1 MEIRFVN
8 HASFVCEV
16 RGVQILCDPWLEG
29 SAFNGGWDLV
39 APTRF
44 GARDFEQIDYV
55 WLSHEHPD
63 HFSPAA
69 LNRVPEALRP
79 RIVVLYQQTSDQ
91 KVLDYCKQLG
101 FGTRELADGAPLEL
115 APGVEILC
123 RRVPLHDSW
132 LALRT
137 PEGTLLNLNDAVV
150 HTPAA
155 LARIKRE
162 LGAID
167 VLFTQFNYAAWRG
180 NREDT
185 ELRRADALKKL
196 ELMRR
201 QVEVLQPRY
210 TVPFASFSYFSHIEN
225 SFINDG
231 ANEPRHAL
239 AVLALTASKPIL
251 LYPGDRWT
259 LGDAHDNERAE
270 ARYREDY
277 ARSSVRTP
285 RLSPS
290 VSPVELEQAALGY
303 IARVRSNNDRRVLAL
318 LRHLPALG
326 LLGPI
331 EIFLWDYARTL
342 RFSFEHGLELVDA
355 PSAQYDLAMGSDSL
369 HFLLKYPWGVDTLT
383 VNGRFSACRRG
394 LRQLIMTFGVDALN
408 NAGFRL
414 GASLLVDLGTLRFLG
429 RVLAQKL
436 WSLRKQQRRTRTEV
450 VGAPARPS
458 QAAPRPRRQGAVSL
472 AAP

>member
-8 HASFVCEV
+8 HAGFVCEA
-16 RGVQILCDPWLEG
+16 RGVRILCDPWLEG

-39 APTRF
+39 AASRF
-44 GARDFEQIDYV
+44 GVRDFEHIDYI

-69 LNRVPEALRP
+69 LNQVPEALRP
-79 RIVVLYQQTSDQ
+79 RIVVLYKPTSDG
-91 KVLDYCKQLG
+91 KVLDYCKRLG
-101 FGTRELADGAPLEL
+101 FGTRELEDGKPHEL
-115 APGVEILC
+115 APGVELIC
-123 RRVPLHDSW
+123 RKVPLHDSW

-150 HTPAA
+150 HSPLA
-155 LARIKRE
+155 LERIKRQV
-162 LGAID
+162 GPID
-167 VLFTQFNYAAWRG
+167 VLFTQFNYASWHG

-185 ELRRADALKKL
+185 ELRRGDAQKKL

-201 QVEVLQPRY
+201 QVEVLAPRY
-210 TVPFASFSYFSHIEN
+210 TVPFASFSYFSHVEN
-225 SFINDG
+225 SFLNDG

-239 AVLALTASKPIL
+239 AVLGLTKSQPVL

-259 LGDAHDNERAE
+259 LGGEHDNARAE

-277 ARSSVRTP
+277 ARSSVRAP

-290 VSPVELEQAALGY
+290 IPLVQLEQAALGY
-303 IARVRSNNDRRVLAL
+303 IARIRASNDRRVLGL
-318 LRHLPALG
+318 LKHVPTLG
-326 LLGPI
+326 LLAPI

-342 RFSFEHGLELVDA
+342 RFSYERGLELVEA
-355 PSAQYDLAMGSDSL
+355 PSRRYELAMGSDSL

-408 NAGFRL
+408 NSGLRL
-414 GASLLVDLGTLRFLG
+414 GAGLLLDFPTLRFLG
-429 RVLAQKL
+429 SVLARKL
-436 WSLRKQQRRTRTEV
+436 WNLRRQERARTELVGSPARARETAPKQRRPRAT
-450 VGAPARPS
+450 
-458 QAAPRPRRQGAVSL
+458 AA
-472 AAP
+472 AAQ